1 MKCPNCE
8 NRQIEVSLHSGGM
21 VSNETPIKECP
32 ECHHVWT
39 CDTDGVIKNIF
50 QGCGRGFDLAA

>member
-21 VSNETPIKECP
+21 VSNETPIKECT
-32 ECHHVWT
+32 ECTHVWT
-39 CDTDGVIKNIF
+39 CDSEGIVRVIK
-50 QGCGRGFDLAA
+50 QGYEPACDLAA

>member
-8 NRQIEVSLHSGGM
+8 HRQIEVSLHSGGM

-32 ECHHVWT
+32 ECGHVWICGT
-39 CDTDGVIKNIF
+39 GGVVKVIK
-50 QGCGRGFDLAA
+50 QGYEPVNDLAA

>member
-32 ECHHVWT
+32 ECTHIWT
-39 CDTDGVIKNIF
+39 CDSGGIVKVIK
-50 QGCGRGFDLAA
+50 QGYEPVCDLAA

>member
-32 ECHHVWT
+32 ECCHVWT
-39 CDTDGVIKNIF
+39 CDSEGIVKVIKKGYEPII
-50 QGCGRGFDLAA
+50 DLAA

>member
-1 MKCPNCE
+1 MKCPNCG

-32 ECHHVWT
+32 ECTHVWIR
-39 CDTDGVIKNIF
+39 DHRGVVKVLK
-50 QGCGRGFDLAA
+50 QGYDPVNDLAA